1 MKTKLVVECDYNEI
15 EALAEK
21 HYGAKGYSF
30 VATQECGNDSSHSFS
45 VTNKLDNW
53 EKKEAEK
60 IRQGKIPTYHNS
72 TLLNCLCADGFI
84 EAGDYVVKVCW

>member
-1 MKTKLVVECDYNEI
+1 MKTKLVVECDYSEI

-30 VATQECGNDSSHSFS
+30 VAVQECGNDSSHSFS
-45 VTNKLDNW
+45 VTNKLDKW
-53 EKKEAEK
+53 EKAEAEK
-60 IRQGKIPTYHNS
+60 IRKGKIANYRNA

-84 EAGDYVVKVCW
+84 EAGSYVVKVCW

>member
-1 MKTKLVVECDYNEI
+1 MKTKLVVECDYSEI

-30 VATQECGNDSSHSFS
+30 VAVQECGNDSSHSFRVS
-45 VTNKLDNW
+45 NKMG
-53 EKKEAEK
+53 KKEAEQ
-60 IRQGKIPTYHNS
+60 IRKGKIPNYHNGD
-72 TLLNCLCADGFI
+72 LLNCLCADGFI